1 MATLMPASAGRLRG
15 AAIYLDRNGNG
26 RADATEDS
34 GLRSDANGQV
44 VGTFEAGV
52 ALIAVGGVDTQTA
65 LPNTLALRA
74 PAAALVINPLTT
86 LVQTLVASSGL
97 TPAAAQAAAKLSL
110 SLPAALDLL
119 SYDPLAR
126 PSGEA
131 EAVSVQRVN
140 AQLAVFAAAVDDT
153 LAAMS
158 ALAARVVAGA
168 SIDLSALASLQ
179 SIFSALDVDVSVPA
193 AVAQANTTLKAA
205 TSLAAL
211 AAAQANVMPHSRAF
225 DPALEQAASLVDA
238 LLAADSGLTVDAA
251 SVRLQHG
258 MGVDPLSL
266 QSRASVAVFGGATIA
281 VALGQGIVLSSGD
294 ATPPA
299 VNTRATYGVPLAPLA
314 GGAELI
320 DADLLAS
327 AKAASPDAASVLDVS
342 SLAMSFRV
350 NDASLRF
357 VQLELVFGSEE
368 FPDVGASPYRDIA
381 AVWVNGV
388 NYALFQ
394 GKLTQPLSVAEAS
407 QQAGALRD
415 NTAGALAIE
424 YNAVSHTLTITAPV
438 VAGANTLKIAIGDSG
453 DQLLDSTL
461 FVANLRAVADGGA
474 GMARRF
480 EGSAANDTLEGS
492 GGDDLLALGAGHD
505 RGMGGSGSDV
515 LEGGAGNDVLDG
527 GAGNDTLIGGAG
539 VDVADYRAGAAVN
552 ANLATGVAT
561 GLATTGS
568 DSDRLIGIEAV
579 FGSSGADTLR
589 GVDGAANKPG
599 EILRGGPGDDS
610 IDGGTGIDTAEF
622 SGSLAAYTLTR
633 TPGTMNVSVTH
644 NVAGG
649 SSPSDGTDALVNI
662 EHLQFADRL
671 VSFGPRAEDVA
682 RVAFVLWMPAI
693 IASPTLFSK
702 GISFYD
708 NEFGYSFDTLC
719 EVALQYHPE
728 TGAALAAKLKAS
740 IPASSFSAAQLLDIM
755 TANGG
760 GASTSGR
767 SAAVKA
773 MALDAATTQQLEL
786 TGVTTQG
793 LVATLNFD
801 TDLFFGL
808 LPG

>member
-15 AAIYLDRNGNG
+15 AAIYVDRNGNG

-44 VGTFEAGV
+44 VGALEAGV
-52 ALIAVGGVDTQTA
+52 VLIAVGGVDTQTG

-86 LVQTLVASSGL
+86 LVQTLIVSNGL
-97 TPAAAQAAAKLSL
+97 TPAAAQAAVKLSL

-126 PSGEA
+126 PSGDA
-131 EAVSVQRVN
+131 DAVSVQRVN
-140 AQLAVFAAAVDDT
+140 AQLGVFAAAVDDT
-153 LAAMS
+153 LSAMS
-158 ALAARVVAGA
+158 ALAARVVAA
-168 SIDLSALASLQ
+168 AIVDLSALAFVQ
-179 SIFSALDVDVSVPA
+179 SIFSTLDVDASLPA

-211 AAAQANVMPHSRAF
+211 ATAQANLMPHSRAF
-225 DPALEQAASLVDA
+225 DPVLEQPASLVDA
-238 LLAADSGLTVDAA
+238 LLAPGSGLSVDAA

-266 QSRASVAVFGGATIA
+266 QSRASVAVFGGATNA

-294 ATPPA
+294 ATAPA
-299 VNTRATYGVPLAPLA
+299 ANTRANYGVPLAPLVGSA
-314 GGAELI
+314 DLV

-327 AKAASPDAASVLDVS
+327 AKAAFPDAGSVLDVS
-342 SLAMSFRV
+342 TLAFSFRV
-350 NDASLRF
+350 NDTSLRF

-394 GKLTQPLSVAEAS
+394 GKPTQPLSVAAAS

-415 NTAGALAIE
+415 NTGGALAIE
-424 YNAVSHTLTITAPV
+424 YNAVSTTLTLTAPV

-480 EGSAANDTLEGS
+480 DGSAANDTLEGS
-492 GGDDLLALGAGHD
+492 SGDDLLALGAGSD
-505 RGMGGSGSDV
+505 RGMGGNGSDV

-552 ANLATGVAT
+552 ASLATGVAT
-561 GLATTGS
+561 QGS
-568 DSDRLIGIEAV
+568 DSDRLIGIEAI

-589 GVDGAANKPG
+589 GLDGAANKPG
-599 EILRGGPGDDS
+599 ETLRGGPGNDS
-610 IDGGTGIDTAEF
+610 LDGGTGIDTAEF

-633 TPGTMNVSVTH
+633 TPGTMNISVTH

-649 SSPSDGTDALVNI
+649 GSSPSDGSDALVNI

-682 RVAFVLWMPAI
+682 RVAFVLWSPAI

-708 NEFGYSFDTLC
+708 NEFGYGFDTLC

-767 SAAVKA
+767 AAAVKA

-801 TDLFFGL
+801 TDVYFGL